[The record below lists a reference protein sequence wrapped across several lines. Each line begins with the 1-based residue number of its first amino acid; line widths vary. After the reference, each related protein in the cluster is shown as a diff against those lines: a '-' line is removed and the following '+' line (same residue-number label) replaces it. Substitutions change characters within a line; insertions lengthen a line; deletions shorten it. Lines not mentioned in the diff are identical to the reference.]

1 LNSRACNTT
10 CKKTIDPSGGCAII
24 VLWRCALGAVMKFRH
39 AFIFIPCL
47 IVSLGSAVT
56 PGLAVTHI
64 TSADTLTISLG
75 ALPPATYATAGVQ
88 LNFTDFGS
96 NTGPD
101 VLDAGEGFR
110 LNLFNSGNSLVSQVS
125 FTSLSGGLAVSVGTV
140 GPVGNTG
147 HLFIDQIVGSF
158 DLYSVIISGSITNQ
172 FFPESA
178 TTSFT
183 VGTATPLPAALPLFA
198 CGIGVIGLLARRRK
212 QRASARLH

>member
-1 LNSRACNTT
+1 
-10 CKKTIDPSGGCAII
+10 
-24 VLWRCALGAVMKFRH
+24 MKFRH

-147 HLFIDQIVGSF
+147 HFFIDQIVGSF
-158 DLYSVIISGSITNQ
+158 DLYSVIISGFITNQ
-172 FFPESA
+172 IFPGERHNVIHCRHCDA
-178 TTSFT
+178 TSRRTPALCVRHWCNRITRPSPEAKSVGAVALTFGRLSF
-183 VGTATPLPAALPLFA
+183 L
-198 CGIGVIGLLARRRK
+198 
-212 QRASARLH
+212 S

>member
-1 LNSRACNTT
+1 
-10 CKKTIDPSGGCAII
+10 
-24 VLWRCALGAVMKFRH
+24 MKLRH

-56 PGLAVTHI
+56 PGRAVTHI

-75 ALPPATYATAGVQ
+75 ALPPAAYATVGVQ
-88 LNFTDFGS
+88 LNFTDFGG
-96 NTGPD
+96 NNGPD
-101 VLDAGEGFR
+101 VLDVGEGFR
-110 LNLFNSGNSLVSQVS
+110 LSLFNSGNSLVSQVS
-125 FTSLSGGLAVSVGTV
+125 FTSLFGGLAASVGTV

-147 HLFIDQIVGSF
+147 HFFIDQIVGSF
-158 DLYSVIISGSITNQ
+158 DLYSVIISGFITNQ

-198 CGIGVIGLLARRRK
+198 SGLGALGLVGWRRK
-212 QRASARLH
+212 KRKPSAGFSA